1 MISDTFHSRNA
12 LFCQSLPPTVGKR
25 VREAKESGGGGD
37 AAEELM
43 GFSMR
48 GADEG
53 RTALPDHISHI
64 SIKLPP
70 LAERWAGQ
78 A

>member
-1 MISDTFHSRNA
+1 MISDTSYSRNA
-12 LFCQSLPPTVGKR
+12 LFCQSLPLTVGKR

-37 AAEELM
+37 DAAEQLM
-43 GFSMR
+43 GFSVR

-53 RTALPDHISHI
+53 RTALPDRISHI

-70 LAERWAGQ
+70 LAER
-78 A
+78 